1 MKDVLRLS
9 MIDQA
14 KLIKDGEISPAELLD
29 ESIRRIEKI
38 NPKINAVV
46 LPMFDLAREAV
57 DGLSGTEAFSGVP
70 MLLKDVLAEYAGAPM
85 TEGSRFLQGY
95 LSPRD
100 SELVRR
106 YRSAGFIVCGRTNSP
121 EFASMPTTEPEL
133 YGPTRNP
140 WDLTRSPGGSSGGSG
155 AAVAAGMVSV
165 AHANDGG
172 GSTRVPASACGLVG
186 LKGTRGRNPM
196 GPDYGEIGA
205 AGLLSE
211 HVVTRTVADTAAM
224 LDVTSGADRGAPFGA
239 PGQDG
244 SFLEQVNKRPRKLK
258 IAFSDQPVLPTL
270 VHPDCSA
277 AVKEIALLC
286 SELGHEV
293 EEAKPRVSADHFN
306 SFFTTIWLA
315 MVAWMIRDWERRT
328 GRKAEE
334 KYFEKH
340 TWKMFALDQERRPSD
355 LLLAI
360 HDMHQFG
367 REVAPFFEEYDVWL
381 TPTLTEPPP
390 LLGHFMYDPA
400 HPRQA
405 TERLEQ
411 FPRFTSFAN
420 VTGQPAISLPLCRNA
435 TGLPIGVQ
443 LIGAYAD
450 EATILRLAGQLEEAK
465 PWAHLWPEI

>member
-140 WDLTRSPGGSSGGSG
+140 WDLARSPGGSSGGSG

-390 LLGHFMYDPA
+390 LLGHFKYDPA

-450 EATILRLAGQLEEAK
+450 EATILQLAGQLEEAK